1 LTKLKIKGSLLGDV
15 DIVSGRGFS
24 CSTGYNLKK
33 TIYVESECVG
43 DNTGGN
49 FSSDCT
55 DASTMERISGIHL
68 KTLRAVSDCCF
79 CLADLCCSPNKHK
92 TNETR

>member
-1 LTKLKIKGSLLGDV
+1 MKIKGSLLGDV
-15 DIVSGRGFS
+15 DIVFFRGFS

-33 TIYVESECVG
+33 TIYVESRCVE
-43 DNTGGN
+43 DDARVN

-55 DASTMERISGIHL
+55 DASTMERISGCRL
-68 KTLRAVSDCCF
+68 KVLERSNDCCF
-79 CLADLCCSPNKHK
+79 SLADLCCSQNKHK

>member
-1 LTKLKIKGSLLGDV
+1 MAKLKIKGSLLGEV
-15 DIVSGRGFS
+15 DIVFLRGFS

-43 DNTGGN
+43 DNARAN

-68 KTLRAVSDCCF
+68 KTLRAVSRLLLS
-79 CLADLCCSPNKHK
+79 LADLCCSPNNHK
-92 TNETR
+92 TNDTR